1 MITIKEL
8 SDENLF
14 TAGHTA
20 CPGCGVALSI
30 RNAIR
35 VFGKDTAVYVPASCA
50 VVFGSTFPLGAWKV
64 PFFHTAFENTGACLT
79 GMQAAFEKKGK
90 KVTVVGF
97 AGDGG
102 TYDIGLQSMSGAAER
117 NEDIIYICLDNEAY
131 MNTGIQ
137 RSGGTPFG
145 AWTTTTPVGS
155 KIQGNRRFKKN
166 LGDIVVAHEIPY
178 YATLS
183 IGHPLDFIRKV
194 EKAKNMKGF
203 RFLHMF
209 TPCIPGWKMDP
220 AKTVEVTKR
229 AVESGMWTLYEVE
242 NGEKK
247 ITYKP
252 GKMKSVKD
260 YLNMQG
266 RFRHMS
272 DEDINS
278 LQMWACKKWNLH
290 YREKGAPDICEIT
303 PPVEHH
309 AITEEHR
316 EMHGP

>member
-1 MITIKEL
+1 MRIKDL
-8 SDENLF
+8 PDEDLF
-14 TAGHTA
+14 VCGHTA
-20 CPGCGVALSI
+20 CPGCGVAISI

-35 VFGKDTAVYVPASCA
+35 ILGKDTSVYVPASCA
-50 VVFGSTFPLGAWKV
+50 VVFGSTYPYGAWKV
-64 PFFHTAFENTGACLT
+64 PFFHTAFENTGACLA

-90 KVTVVGF
+90 KVISVGF

-117 NEDIIYICLDNEAY
+117 NDDVLYICVDNEAY

-155 KIQGNRRFKKN
+155 KIQGNRTFKKN
-166 LGDIVVAHEIPY
+166 LGEIVAAHEIPY

-183 IGHPLDFIRKV
+183 VGHPLDFIKKV
-194 EKAKNMKGF
+194 EKAKSIKGF

-209 TPCIPGWKMDP
+209 TPCVPGWKIDP
-220 AKTVEVTKR
+220 AKTLAVTKL

-242 NGEKK
+242 NGIKK

-252 GKMKSVKD
+252 GKMKSVKE
-260 YLNMQG
+260 YLMMQG

-272 DEDINS
+272 PEDIRT
-278 LQMWACKKWNLH
+278 LQGWVCKKWNLH
-290 YREKGAPDICEIT
+290 YKEKGTPEICEIEL
-303 PPVEHH
+303 PEEHH
-309 AITEEHR
+309 AVTEEYK

>member
-1 MITIKEL
+1 MITIKTL

-20 CPGCGVALSI
+20 CPGCGVAMSI

-35 VFGKDTAVYVPASCA
+35 VLGKDTTVYVPSSCA
-50 VVFGSTFPLGAWKV
+50 VVFGTTFPYGAWKV
-64 PFFHTAFENTGACLT
+64 PFFHTAFENTGACLA
-79 GMQAAFEKKGK
+79 GMKAAFEKKGK
-90 KVTVVGF
+90 DVTVAGF

-117 NEDIIYICLDNEAY
+117 NDDVLYICLDNEAY

-145 AWTTTTPVGS
+145 AWTTTTPVGT
-155 KIQGNRRFKKN
+155 KIQGNQRFKKN
-166 LGDIVVAHEIPY
+166 LADIVTAHEIPY

-194 EKAKNMKGF
+194 EKAKSIKGF

-220 AKTVEVTKR
+220 AKTAEVTKL

-260 YLNMQG
+260 YLMMQG

-272 DEDINS
+272 EDDIKK
-278 LQMWACKKWNLH
+278 LQMWVCKKWNLH
-290 YREKGAPDICEIT
+290 YKEKGAPQVCEIA
-303 PPVEHH
+303 PPEEHH
-309 AITEEHR
+309 AVTEEHR

>member
-1 MITIKEL
+1 MRLKDL
-8 SDENLF
+8 PDENLF
-14 TAGHTA
+14 TQGHTA
-20 CPGCGVALSI
+20 CPGCGVAMSI
-30 RNAIR
+30 RNTIR
-35 VFGKDTAVYVPASCA
+35 ILGKDTVVYVPASCA
-50 VVFGSTFPLGAWKV
+50 VVFGTTFPHAAWKV
-64 PFFHTAFENTGACLT
+64 PFFHTAFENTGASIA
-79 GMQAAFEKKGK
+79 GIKAAFEMKGK
-90 KVTVVGF
+90 EVTVIGF

-117 NEDIIYICLDNEAY
+117 NDDVLYICLDNEAY

-145 AWTTTTPVGS
+145 AWTTTTPVG
-155 KIQGNRRFKKN
+155 KNTQGNRTFKKN
-166 LGDIVVAHEIPY
+166 LAEIVTAHDIPY

-194 EKAKNMKGF
+194 GKVKNIKGF

-220 AKTVEVTKR
+220 AKTVEVTKL
-229 AVESGMWTLYEVE
+229 AVESGMWTLFEVE

-252 GKMKSVKD
+252 PRMKRVRD
-260 YLNMQG
+260 YLMMQG

-272 DEDINS
+272 EEDVKK
-278 LQMWACKKWNLH
+278 LQMWVCDKWNLN
-290 YREKGAPDICEIT
+290 YNEKGSPEVCEVE
-303 PPVEHH
+303 PAEEHH
-309 AITEEHR
+309 GVTEEHR